1 MSTIYENLNAIE
13 ELLNEIYEKEQDEN
27 SLKNETWLKEQKE
40 QILQIGL
47 EKLCMVRQN
56 RLALIKALKDEEERM
71 KTKRQSEEKKL
82 ENLES
87 YISQILFMSG
97 ENKKQAGTF
106 TVSFRKSTKVI
117 LDEFNFNDE
126 RFITIEEVKKFD
138 KMAIKEALQNGEQI
152 QGVYLQENK
161 NLNIK

>member
-1 MSTIYENLNAIE
+1 MSTIYENLNVIE

-56 RLALIKALKDEEERM
+56 KLAFIKALKDEETRI
-71 KTKRQSEEKKL
+71 KDKRQSEEKKL
-82 ENLES
+82 ENLEN

-97 ENKKQAGTF
+97 EDKKQAGTF
-106 TVSFRKSTKVI
+106 TVSFRKNGNI
-117 LDEFNFNDE
+117 FFFNAFLYL
-126 RFITIEEVKKFD
+126 FI
-138 KMAIKEALQNGEQI
+138 
-152 QGVYLQENK
+152 
-161 NLNIK
+161 

>member
-56 RLALIKALKDEEERM
+56 RLALIKALKDEEERI
-71 KTKRQSEEKKL
+71 KNKRQSEEKKL

-117 LDEFNFNDE
+117 LDEFNFHDE

>member
-56 RLALIKALKDEEERM
+56 RLALIKALKDEEERI

-117 LDEFNFNDE
+117 LDEFNFHDE

>member
-56 RLALIKALKDEEERM
+56 RLALIKALKDEEEGM